1 MNNKLR
7 ITFNS
12 PVILTFVFLSFAV
25 MILNY
30 ATNGTSNQA
39 LFVTYHSSLLSPLT
53 YVRFF
58 THVLGHMGW
67 EHYIGNMM
75 MILIMGP
82 MLEEKYGSKAI
93 IEVILV
99 TGLAVGV
106 ITWFF
111 FPNIVLCGASGVVF
125 AFILMTSFANFK
137 EGEIPLTLILVAV
150 IYIGEQ
156 VLQGLFIQDNVS
168 QMGHIIGGVVGAVAG
183 YLLNSKSLDKYKAR
197 F

>member
-12 PVILTFVFLSFAV
+12 PVILTFVFLSFAM

-30 ATNGTSNQA
+30 ATNGASNQA
-39 LFVTYHSSLLSPLT
+39 LFVTYHSSLLSPPT

-75 MILIMGP
+75 ILIMGP

-93 IEVILV
+93 IEVIMV

-106 ITWFF
+106 ITLFF

-168 QMGHIIGGVVGAVAG
+168 QMGHIIGGVVGAIAG
-183 YLLNSKSLDKYKAR
+183 YLLNGKSLDKYKAR
-197 F
+197 L